1 MNESENKLLKEIL
14 GKMARLEIKG
24 ISIDSRTIQEGEL
37 FVAIKGDR
45 FDGHDFV
52 PEVIKRGAWG
62 ALVERTTLE
71 DKFSILGG
79 LKNILPVEDTLTAL
93 QEMAYSHRRKF
104 AVPIVGITGSNGK
117 TTTKEML
124 AGILQQQG
132 PVLKNEGNLNNHI
145 GVPLTLLRLNA
156 GHKAAVVEM
165 GMSALG
171 EIDTLARFVGP
182 DVGVITNIGP
192 AHLEF
197 LKSMDLVAQAK
208 GELFNH
214 LKSDGTAVLNAD
226 DHYFDTLK
234 KKFSG
239 RVLSFGIDKASDV
252 RASDIRQET
261 DFTDFTIRSDNST
274 VKVRLRAVGKHNIYN
289 ALAAAAAALA
299 MGMSIDIVKYGLDD
313 FMPSALRSELRQV
326 QGRTVLADCYNA
338 NPASMDAALA
348 TLISLKSGRKA
359 IAVLGDMLEL
369 GTVAVD
375 AHRAIGATAAR
386 IGVDLV
392 ITLGPLAKQVGEG
405 AIDAGMPRDRVL
417 EAGSQAEAAALLK
430 KLTRPGD
437 IVLIKGSRGMKME
450 KILEEF

>member
-1 MNESENKLLKEIL
+1 MNESEKKLLKGLL
-14 GKMARLEIKG
+14 GKMETMEIKG
-24 ISIDSRTIQEGEL
+24 VSIDSRTIREGEL

-52 PEVIKRGAWG
+52 PGVMQRGAWG
-62 ALVERTTLE
+62 ALVARTALE
-71 DKFSILGG
+71 DRPSALGG
-79 LKNILPVEDTLTAL
+79 LKNILPVNNTLHAL
-93 QEMAYSHRRKF
+93 QEMAYLHRRKF
-104 AVPIVGITGSNGK
+104 AVPVVGITGSNGK

-124 AGILQQQG
+124 AGILQKQG

-156 GHKAAVVEM
+156 GHTAAVVEM
-165 GMSALG
+165 GMSAPG
-171 EIDTLARFVGP
+171 EIDALARFVGP

-208 GELFNH
+208 GELFGH
-214 LKSDGTAVLNAD
+214 LKPDGTAVLNAD
-226 DHYFDTLK
+226 DDYFESLK

-239 RVLSFGIDKASDV
+239 RVLSFGIDKKSDV
-252 RASDIRQET
+252 RASDIRQEK
-261 DFTDFTIRSDNST
+261 DFTDFTVRSDGSA
-274 VKVRLRAVGKHNIYN
+274 VEVRLRAVGRHNIYN

-299 MGMSIDIVKYGLDD
+299 VGMSIDVVKRGLDD
-313 FMPSALRSELRQV
+313 FLPSAMRSELRQV
-326 QGRTVLADCYNA
+326 QGRTVFADCYNA

-348 TLISLKSGRKA
+348 ALISLKSRGKA

-375 AHRAIGATAAR
+375 AHRALGATAAR
-386 IGVDLV
+386 LGVDLV
-392 ITLGPLAKQVGEG
+392 ITLGPLAKQVGKG
-405 AIDAGMPRDRVL
+405 AIDAGMPKDRVL

-430 KLTRPGD
+430 KLSVPGD